1 VCATGQL
8 QRYAPQLYEFLKVF
22 LVNQSRKVDRTI
34 TCPSC
39 LAQNRGVESFCH
51 QCGSPVGPMTNLDPI
66 QTIQTEG
73 FLLRKALAG
82 RPRLIVVLGIWILH
96 LPVLVVGIGV
106 TIHLLLN
113 LRGASD
119 FVFILVMSGLSYY
132 AFVVLYRITKNYST
146 IGKKKK

>member
-1 VCATGQL
+1 
-8 QRYAPQLYEFLKVF
+8 
-22 LVNQSRKVDRTI
+22 
-34 TCPSC
+34 
-39 LAQNRGVESFCH
+39 
-51 QCGSPVGPMTNLDPI
+51 MTNLDPI

-73 FLLRKALAG
+73 FLLRKALSG

-132 AFVVLYRITKNYST
+132 AFVVLYRITKNYLT